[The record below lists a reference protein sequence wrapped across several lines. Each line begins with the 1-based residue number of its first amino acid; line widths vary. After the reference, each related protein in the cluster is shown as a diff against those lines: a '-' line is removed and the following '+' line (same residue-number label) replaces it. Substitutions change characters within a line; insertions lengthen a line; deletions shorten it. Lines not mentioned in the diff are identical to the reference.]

1 MKTILKL
8 FGIFFIH
15 FILFACKKPVDSPP
29 PNQQECN
36 PTPYPLEIPSY
47 FGNND
52 TVQQRLKNNPLTIE
66 GVELGRH
73 LFYDPILSDNY
84 SISCASCHQQQYGFS
99 DPRRFSIGT
108 RGLQSKRNS
117 MALVNL
123 LWTRDF
129 FWDGR
134 VKTLEEQVLHPI
146 QDPIEMNMNLQEVI
160 TRLKNSSKYR
170 EMFRKAFCSEEI
182 TTDKLS
188 KALAQFVNSLI
199 SKDSK
204 FDKFMRG
211 EVFLTPNEREGMRMF
226 QTHPIPN
233 RVRGANC
240 GDCHFQPHFDGKTF
254 KNNGID
260 SIYSDLGYQNVTNNP
275 FDVGKF
281 KVVTLRNIALT
292 APYMHDGRFNTL
304 EEVLEHYDKHVKL
317 GEFTDPLIME
327 ASNIQGGA
335 PRLFLTNLEK
345 QQIIEFLHTLT
356 DTVFIHNPK
365 FSSPF

>member
-1 MKTILKL
+1 MKNALKVIVFIILS
-8 FGIFFIH
+8 FI
-15 FILFACKKPVDSPP
+15 ISCKKKENPLPLSSQD
-29 PNQQECN
+29 CN

-47 FGNND
+47 FGSND

-73 LFYDPILSDNY
+73 LFYDPILSENY
-84 SISCASCHQQQYGFS
+84 TISCSSCHQQQYGFS
-99 DPRRFSIGT
+99 DPRRFSLGT
-108 RGLQSKRNS
+108 RGLQGKRNS

-134 VKTLEEQVLHPI
+134 ARTLEEQVLHPI
-146 QDPIEMNMNLQEVI
+146 QDPLEMNMDLQELLK
-160 TRLKNSSKYR
+160 RLNNSPKYK

-182 TTDKLS
+182 TVDKLS

-211 EVFLTPNEREGMRMF
+211 EAFLTPNERQGMQLF

-233 RVRGANC
+233 RLRGANC
-240 GDCHFQPHFDGKTF
+240 GDCHFQPHFDGKAF

-260 SIYSDLGYQNVTNNP
+260 SVYQDVGYQNVTNNP
-275 FDVGKF
+275 FDIGKF

-292 APYMHDGRFNTL
+292 APYMHDGRFNSL
-304 EEVLEHYDKHVKL
+304 EEVLEHYDQHVKL

-327 ASNIQGGA
+327 ASNVNGGA
-335 PRLFLTNLEK
+335 PRLFLTNTEK
-345 QQIIEFLHTLT
+345 QQILEFLQTLT
-356 DTVFIHNPK
+356 DTVFVNNPK
-365 FSSPF
+365 FSNPL